1 MATLM
6 IFQRKDIT
14 TLTVTYMS
22 HGKSSDVLMPG
33 LGGGQWG
40 RGKKYIEPKQLA

>member
-1 MATLM
+1 MMATLM

-33 LGGGQWG
+33 LGEGAV
-40 RGKKYIEPKQLA
+40 GKGEEIY

>member
-33 LGGGQWG
+33 LGGAV
-40 RGKKYIEPKQLA
+40 GKGEEIY